1 MEYKQT
7 NRPNRQTDKTKI
19 NEQTKLDPKNKK
31 AHRHRDQRSGD
42 QEGRDEGE
50 GKSGRGSQL
59 FGDGW
64 KLNFW

>member
-1 MEYKQT
+1 MEYLKKQ
-7 NRPNRQTDKTKI
+7 KTKI

-31 AHRHRDQRSGD
+31 PHRHRDQRSGD
-42 QEGRDEGE
+42 QERRVEGE

>member
-1 MEYKQT
+1 MEYLKKQ
-7 NRPNRQTDKTKI
+7 KTKI

-50 GKSGRGSQL
+50 GKSGM
-59 FGDGW
+59 DG
-64 KLNFW
+64 N